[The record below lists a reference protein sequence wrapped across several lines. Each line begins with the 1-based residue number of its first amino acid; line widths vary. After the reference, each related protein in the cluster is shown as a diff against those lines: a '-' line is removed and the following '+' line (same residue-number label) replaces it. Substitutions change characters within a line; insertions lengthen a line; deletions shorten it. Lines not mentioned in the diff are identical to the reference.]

1 MTRWPFH
8 YLLLLSVAVFCVPG
22 VIALRDEQNR
32 TILNVGYLTAITGE
46 LMDKQGLAI
55 SGALTMA
62 LDEVIA
68 NNNNNIFL
76 QYLINNCLIVL
87 QINDDVNL
95 LPNVKLQLRWND
107 TKGDTVTATKAITEM
122 ICDGIVTIFGPEGH
136 CYVEAI
142 VSQSRNI
149 PMISY
154 VSQFNMF
161 SYIFLVFV

>member
-22 VIALRDEQNR
+22 VIALHDEQNR

-62 LDEVIA
+62 LDE
-68 NNNNNIFL
+68 
-76 QYLINNCLIVL
+76 INN
-87 QINDDVNL
+87 DDNL

-154 VSQFNMF
+154 
-161 SYIFLVFV
+161 